1 MKQQIRKSVFETNS
15 SSTHAMAIQSF
26 PNILYGIYTNMT
38 DEQIDKFNDDDETKE
53 GWQCKII
60 KKKDL
65 PAVVTFH
72 EGEFGWGIRTI
83 KSDDYETKA
92 SYLYT
97 LMSESLSYDEFD
109 EIDLRLTVIKP
120 LETIILEL
128 LGMQALFQELD
139 KLITLICKLQGLLE
153 LKNEEDFMLFRRTIF
168 ECCGLIDKI
177 KIPL

>member
-1 MKQQIRKSVFETNS
+1 MITLYNIEVDNEIINHNLNRLQSQIFK
-15 SSTHAMAIQSF
+15 
-26 PNILYGIYTNMT
+26 L
-38 DEQIDKFNDDDETKE
+38 
-53 GWQCKII
+53 
-60 KKKDL
+60 L
-65 PAVVTFH
+65 PMR
-72 EGEFGWGIRTI
+72 EENQNW
-83 KSDDYETKA
+83 E
-92 SYLYT
+92 
-97 LMSESLSYDEFD
+97 
-109 EIDLRLTVIKP
+109 KP